1 MKIFEQ
7 DDTFAFDDIKTEEI
21 GGDRYYVT
29 PYGKF
34 KSVTSI
40 LKVLADEKALFHWR
54 KRVGDKEADRQTQEA
69 VDRGNVLHDLSEKY
83 LLNKLNESDVG
94 NDEGSS
100 MFLSSRKY
108 LDTIEKV
115 VAVEVPLYSKKYQ
128 YAGRVDGIVYHDG
141 ELCIIDH
148 KNSKKLLTTNLKYIR
163 EKLLIYQLQIYFYAV
178 AFEEMTG
185 QKVDKGILFVAKP
198 KTKPDDNVQS
208 EMIKFEFTKQH
219 KQLFDALVER
229 W

>member
-1 MKIFEQ
+1 MKTFEQ
-7 DDTFAFDDIKTEEI
+7 DNTLHFDEVKTEEI
-21 GGDRYYVT
+21 GGNRYYVT
-29 PYGKF
+29 QYGKF

-54 KRVGDKEADRQTQEA
+54 KRVGDKEADRQTQDA
-69 VDRGNVLHDLSEKY
+69 VYRGNVLHDLSEKY

-163 EKLLIYQLQIYFYAV
+163 EKLLIYQLQIYFYSV

-198 KTKPDDNVQS
+198 KTKLDDNVQS

>member
-1 MKIFEQ
+1 MFLM
-7 DDTFAFDDIKTEEI
+7 DDTFAFDDIKTEDI

-94 NDEGSS
+94 NDEGSL
-100 MFLSSRKY
+100 MFLSSKKY

-128 YAGRVDGIVYHDG
+128 YAGRVDGVR
-141 ELCIIDH
+141 
-148 KNSKKLLTTNLKYIR
+148 S
-163 EKLLIYQLQIYFYAV
+163 
-178 AFEEMTG
+178 
-185 QKVDKGILFVAKP
+185 
-198 KTKPDDNVQS
+198 
-208 EMIKFEFTKQH
+208 
-219 KQLFDALVER
+219 
-229 W
+229 